1 MEILIPSLIS
11 ALALGEFCCTALAR
25 PVDYLLSGGT
35 ITTIPTF
42 DLTAVPDWWLSGG
55 FAAHPAG
62 TAATLAL
69 LFLISPLFFSMEQA
83 KGCGEDGG
91 VLGSARIKT
100 GTELVRG
107 SVTWDSKASP
117 KARGFAYGF
126 TKGKYLFEPER
137 HVLLDGSTG
146 SGKTRFCLI
155 PTIDLLTY
163 DDGANGSEPVSIAVT
178 DVKNE
183 LIEITGAELERRG
196 YDVLLLDTQ
205 NPYRGHRFNPI
216 NLVVKLAEKGNS
228 KGRNRRRTPSP
239 WCSSQ
244 RSAGRAP
251 LTGRS
256 RHGAAAPR

>member
-11 ALALGEFCCTALAR
+11 ALALGAFCCPALAR

-55 FAAHPAG
+55 FA
-62 TAATLAL
+62 
-69 LFLISPLFFSMEQA
+69 
-83 KGCGEDGG
+83 
-91 VLGSARIKT
+91 
-100 GTELVRG
+100 
-107 SVTWDSKASP
+107 
-117 KARGFAYGF
+117 YGF

-155 PTIDLLTY
+155 QTIDLLTY
-163 DDGANGSEPVSIAVT
+163 GDGANGSEPVSIAVT

-183 LIEITGAELERRG
+183 LIAITGAELERRG

-216 NLVVKLAEKGNS
+216 NPRGQT
-228 KGRNRRRTPSP
+228 RRKR
-239 WCSSQ
+239 
-244 RSAGRAP
+244 
-251 LTGRS
+251 
-256 RHGAAAPR
+256 